1 MSKKQYRQFK
11 LTNNDEIIC
20 EVLQWDTQDN
30 AAILVKGALKIL
42 NFDDLS
48 RGVRLF
54 AFRPWMGLQDDID
67 LYQTINAAH
76 VIGEVLP
83 SDNLM
88 KYYNRTL
95 KEIKSMM
102 EKKRYPDLDLDEV
115 LQKFPADGTDE
126 EFDNYISDVLARPE
140 DLNDSSD
147 PTNNHD
153 NVIKFKPKGT
163 LH

>member
-11 LTNNDEIIC
+11 LTNNDEVIC
-20 EVLQWDTQDN
+20 EVLQWDSEDN

-54 AFRPWMGLQDDID
+54 AFRPWMGLQNDID

-83 SDNLM
+83 SDSLM
-88 KYYNRTL
+88 KYYNKTMTEL
-95 KEIKSMM
+95 KTMSD
-102 EKKRYPDLDLDEV
+102 KKKYPDLDLDDV
-115 LQKFPADGTDE
+115 LQRFPVDGTDQ
-126 EFDNYISDVLARPE
+126 EFDEYLNDVLTPSDTYLDSDMPE
-140 DLNDSSD
+140 
-147 PTNNHD
+147 

>member
-11 LTNNDEIIC
+11 LTNNDEVIC
-20 EVLQWDTQDN
+20 EVLQWDSEDN

-54 AFRPWMGLQDDID
+54 AFRPWMGLQNDID

-83 SDNLM
+83 SDSLM
-88 KYYNRTL
+88 KYYNKTMTEL
-95 KEIKSMM
+95 KTMSD
-102 EKKRYPDLDLDEV
+102 KKKYPPDVDLDDV
-115 LQKFPADGTDE
+115 LQRFPVDGTDQ
-126 EFDNYISDVLARPE
+126 EFDEYLNDVLRP
-140 DLNDSSD
+140 SD
-147 PTNNHD
+147 PYLD
-153 NVIKFKPKGT
+153 SDMPENVIKFKPKGT

>member
-11 LTNNDEIIC
+11 LTNNDEVIC
-20 EVLQWDTQDN
+20 EVLQWDSEDN

-54 AFRPWMGLQDDID
+54 AFRPWMGLQNDID

-83 SDNLM
+83 SDSLM
-88 KYYNRTL
+88 KYYNKTMTEL
-95 KEIKSMM
+95 KTMSD
-102 EKKRYPDLDLDEV
+102 KKRYPDLDLDDV
-115 LQKFPADGTDE
+115 LQRFPVDGTDQ
-126 EFDNYISDVLARPE
+126 EFDQYLSDVLRPS
-140 DLNDSSD
+140 DDYHDSD
-147 PTNNHD
+147 MPE

>member
-11 LTNNDEIIC
+11 LTNNDEVIC
-20 EVLQWDTQDN
+20 EVLQWDSEDN

-54 AFRPWMGLQDDID
+54 AFRPWMGLQNDID

-83 SDNLM
+83 SDSLM
-88 KYYNRTL
+88 KYYNKTMTEL
-95 KEIKSMM
+95 KTMSD
-102 EKKRYPDLDLDEV
+102 KKKYPDLDLDDV
-115 LQKFPADGTDE
+115 LQRFPVDGTDQ
-126 EFDNYISDVLARPE
+126 EFDEYLNDVLRP
-140 DLNDSSD
+140 SD
-147 PTNNHD
+147 PYLD
-153 NVIKFKPKGT
+153 SDMPENVIKFKPKGT

>member
-11 LTNNDEIIC
+11 LTNNDEVIC
-20 EVLQWDTQDN
+20 EVLQWDSEDN

-54 AFRPWMGLQDDID
+54 AFRPWMGLQNDID

-88 KYYNRTL
+88 KYYNKTMTEL
-95 KEIKSMM
+95 KTMSD
-102 EKKRYPDLDLDEV
+102 KKKYPDLDLDDV
-115 LQKFPADGTDE
+115 LQRFPVDGTDQ
-126 EFDNYISDVLARPE
+126 EFDEYLNDVLRP
-140 DLNDSSD
+140 SD
-147 PTNNHD
+147 PYLD
-153 NVIKFKPKGT
+153 SDMPENVIKFKPKGT